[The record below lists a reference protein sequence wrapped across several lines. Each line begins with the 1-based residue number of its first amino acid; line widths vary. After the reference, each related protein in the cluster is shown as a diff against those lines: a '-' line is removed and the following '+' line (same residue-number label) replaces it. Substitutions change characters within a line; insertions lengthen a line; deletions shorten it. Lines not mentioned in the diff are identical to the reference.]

1 MKLLQENPD
10 LRQSV
15 TKTLRKSMLGLKK
28 EVQSSPLVEE
38 EEDDEDDPML

>member
-15 TKTLRKSMLGLKK
+15 TKTLRKSMLGLKR

>member
-15 TKTLRKSMLGLKK
+15 TKTLRKSMLGLKR
-28 EVQSSPLVEE
+28 EVQSSPMVEE